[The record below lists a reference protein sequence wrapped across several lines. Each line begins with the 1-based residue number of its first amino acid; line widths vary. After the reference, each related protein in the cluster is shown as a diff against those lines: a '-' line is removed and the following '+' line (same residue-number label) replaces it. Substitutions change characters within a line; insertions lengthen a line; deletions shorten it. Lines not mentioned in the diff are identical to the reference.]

1 MDYQLIEVSSCPV
14 CYCNEYKIVF
24 RKDKFCGKQCNECR
38 LVYLSPRIKNLDNVY
53 TDDRTSS
60 TSKYY
65 KFAIDADRRIFA
77 KRLELI
83 EGYVKKGAFLDIGCS
98 IGTFLEVAKAG
109 GWDSMLGIEPNP
121 NSALVCKEKGLSVIN
136 NFFGSDLA
144 GTLQK
149 FDAVYIGDVIE
160 HLADPKEILQNIY
173 RILKPNG
180 IVMIVTPNFDSL
192 AARLLQIKPFEHIL
206 YFTKTSM
213 MHLIEMTDFKIEK
226 ITTTTRDRSIK
237 AMVYSTT
244 FSTIK
249 GKLFV
254 KFIASLHADK
264 LINIFLKLFVRDEI
278 LVIAR
283 KK

>member
-1 MDYQLIEVSSCPV
+1 MDYQLIEINSCPV
-14 CYCNEYKIVF
+14 CDCKEFKIVF
-24 RKDKFCGKQCNECR
+24 RKDKFCGKQCGECG

-65 KFAIDADRRIFA
+65 KFAIEADRKIFA
-77 KRLELI
+77 KRLKII
-83 EGYVKKGAFLDIGCS
+83 EEYVKKGAFLDIGCS
-98 IGTFLEVAKAG
+98 IGTFLELAKAD
-109 GWDSMLGIEPNP
+109 GWESILGIEPNP
-121 NSALVCKEKGLSVIN
+121 NSALACREKGLAVIN
-136 NFFGSDLA
+136 KFFDADLA
-144 GTLQK
+144 GTLQQ

-160 HLADPKEILQNIY
+160 HLPEPNEILQNIY

-192 AARLLQIKPFEHIL
+192 VARLLQIKPFEHIL
-206 YFTKTSM
+206 YFTKPSI
-213 MHLIEMTDFKIEK
+213 MHLLEMTEFRIEK

-237 AMVYSTT
+237 AMAYSTT
-244 FSTIK
+244 FSTNK

-254 KFIASLHADK
+254 KLIASLHLGK
-264 LINIFLKLFVRDEI
+264 LINFFLKLFVRDEI